1 MRRKKN
7 TPWPQLLI
15 FLAFATALLYITAE
29 RGHAMSVLLLFAAL
43 MGFLVAQ
50 LSPRKKLL
58 LGLVPAVGGLAA
70 SLVVAY
76 QNATPDLTG
85 ILNLWVPLILAA
97 LVGALVGSRF
107 EILPRS

>member
-7 TPWPQLLI
+7 IPWPQLLI

-29 RGHAMSVLLLFAAL
+29 REHTMPVLLLFASL

-58 LGLVPAVGGLAA
+58 LGLVPAVGGLAVD
-70 SLVVAY
+70 LVAAY
-76 QNATPDLTG
+76 QQTAPDITG
-85 ILNLWVPLILAA
+85 VFNLWVPLILAA
-97 LVGALVGSRF
+97 LVGALVGSRIQAF
-107 EILPRS
+107 PSL